1 MEYAR
6 IICFT
11 DRRSLSLLVLANT
24 SLLPTYSV
32 LRFNRQILF
41 IFAGVRG
48 VEVPKIRL
56 KLSQSWLVK

>member
-1 MEYAR
+1 MEYAH

-11 DRRSLSLLVLANT
+11 DCRSLSLLVLANT

-48 VEVPKIRL
+48 VEVSKIRL